1 VERSR
6 IVVSGRNGDRR
17 DGAVAASHDVVAG
30 FVSAQAT
37 GARVGVVGVDAA
49 SNSADG

>member
-1 VERSR
+1 MEV
-6 IVVSGRNGDRR
+6 
-17 DGAVAASHDVVAG
+17 GATVLATSHDVVAG

-37 GARVGVVGVDAA
+37 GARVGVVGVDAV